1 MKLTNLINNVN
12 KQILSIMSS
21 VWNWFNGLL
30 IGTMAGAIG
39 VAIIVT
45 AGLVDEFGIV
55 LAQDKKKKK

>member
-30 IGTMAGAIG
+30 IGALA
-39 VAIIVT
+39 VAT
-45 AGLVDEFGIV
+45 AMLVCDIWGMVDKGLDVKYEV
-55 LAQDKKKKK
+55 KKKK